1 MGLSFA
7 IPVNVVRSVV
17 SQLRGQGYVS
27 RGWLGVVIQDINRP
41 LAESFGL
48 DRPAG
53 ALIAEVTE
61 GSPAA
66 DAGLIVGDVIVSF
79 GSHAIDQSSD
89 LPPLLG
95 NTTVGEIVSVDLIRN
110 KVRMTIDVT
119 IRELVEDRDNPV
131 DPEDSGEAVL
141 GMTTVPLSD
150 EQKRSLQVENGV
162 LIGAVEDNSPA
173 AVAGIVKGDVLV
185 SFDQVSVVSASQFRK
200 LVQETEK
207 GKSVAVLVH
216 RKQKPV
222 FVALVL
228 PE

>member
-131 DPEDSGEAVL
+131 DPEDSGDCL
-141 GMTTVPLSD
+141 LYT
-150 EQKRSLQVENGV
+150 
-162 LIGAVEDNSPA
+162 SPSPRDR
-173 AVAGIVKGDVLV
+173 G
-185 SFDQVSVVSASQFRK
+185 
-200 LVQETEK
+200 
-207 GKSVAVLVH
+207 
-216 RKQKPV
+216 
-222 FVALVL
+222 
-228 PE
+228 

>member
-1 MGLSFA
+1 
-7 IPVNVVRSVV
+7 
-17 SQLRGQGYVS
+17 
-27 RGWLGVVIQDINRP
+27 
-41 LAESFGL
+41 
-48 DRPAG
+48 
-53 ALIAEVTE
+53 
-61 GSPAA
+61 
-66 DAGLIVGDVIVSF
+66 
-79 GSHAIDQSSD
+79 
-89 LPPLLG
+89 
-95 NTTVGEIVSVDLIRN
+95 
-110 KVRMTIDVT
+110 
-119 IRELVEDRDNPV
+119 
-131 DPEDSGEAVL
+131 
-141 GMTTVPLSD
+141 MTTVPLSD